1 MTITQGGQ
9 TREVT
14 IDEALQ
20 HKTYQDAIAGSRLA
34 QRAVMKMIERRELA
48 RVAKAPPRPGVIVKR
63 AQPEPVNAD
72 AALLLLDIT
81 RMHTTHGAYPAA
93 KLTSWAVEAA
103 LARRRGGFT
112 RKELDD
118 ARRHALAPGDICW
131 PGPTEA

>member
-1 MTITQGGQ
+1 M
-9 TREVT
+9 T

-34 QRAVMKMIERRELA
+34 QRAVIKMIERRELA
-48 RVAKAPPRPGVIVKR
+48 RAAKAPARPSVIVKR

-81 RMHTTHGAYPAA
+81 QMHSTYGAYLAA
-93 KLTSWAVEAA
+93 KLTTWAVEAA

-112 RKELDD
+112 REELDD
-118 ARRHALAPGDICW
+118 ARRHALAPHDICW
-131 PGPTEA
+131 PGVTEA